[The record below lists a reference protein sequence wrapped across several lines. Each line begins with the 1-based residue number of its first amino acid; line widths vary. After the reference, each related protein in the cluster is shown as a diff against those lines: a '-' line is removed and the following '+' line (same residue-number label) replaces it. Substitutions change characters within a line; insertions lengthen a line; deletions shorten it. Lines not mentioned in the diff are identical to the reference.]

1 MTGIPPAPRYRII
14 NDTCCSRA
22 LEEITAV
29 MSPKLVAILVLAI
42 LSVSIVVTGAAA
54 ISAAQGTGQSQP
66 VARSSGEQNEGDSAV
81 VSGFKFFCPF
91 H

>member
-1 MTGIPPAPRYRII
+1 
-14 NDTCCSRA
+14 
-22 LEEITAV
+22 

-54 ISAAQGTGQSQP
+54 ISAAQGTGQYQP
-66 VARSSGEQNEGDSAV
+66 VASPSAEQSEGDGALL
-81 VSGFKFFCPF
+81 SGFKFFCPF

>member
-1 MTGIPPAPRYRII
+1 
-14 NDTCCSRA
+14 
-22 LEEITAV
+22 

-54 ISAAQGTGQSQP
+54 ISAAQGADQYQP
-66 VARSSGEQNEGDSAV
+66 IARQSGEQSEGGNAL
-81 VSGFKFFCPF
+81 VSTFKFVCPF

>member
-1 MTGIPPAPRYRII
+1 MTGIPQAPRYKII
-14 NDTCCSRA
+14 TGTSRSRT

-29 MSPKLVAILVLAI
+29 MPPKLVAILVLAI

-54 ISAAQGTGQSQP
+54 ISAAQGADQYQP
-66 VARSSGEQNEGDSAV
+66 AARPSGEQSEGDGAL
-81 VSGFKFFCPF
+81 VSTFKFICPF

>member
-1 MTGIPPAPRYRII
+1 MTGITPAPRYRII
-14 NDTCCSRA
+14 TGTSCYRG
-22 LEEITAV
+22 LEENTAF

-54 ISAAQGTGQSQP
+54 ISAAQGTGQSEP
-66 VARSSGEQNEGDSAV
+66 VARLSAEQSEGDSV
-81 VSGFKFFCPF
+81 LMGSFKFICPF